1 MRIVL
6 LGPPGAG
13 KGTFAEQA
21 SKTLGLP
28 HISTGDLFRAAIK
41 NETDLGKK
49 VKDILAQGLL
59 VPDDLTIGLV
69 RQRLAEPDAQA
80 GWILDGF
87 PRTIPQAEA
96 LQDISPVEMVLNLEV
111 DDALILQRLTGR
123 RICRNCGR
131 IYHIVSMPPKKD
143 GVCDVCGGELYT
155 RPDDQESAIKTR
167 LAAYREQTEP
177 LVAWYNE
184 KKLLVPLRGSGTPES
199 VYSAF
204 ERILQN
210 RG

>member
-13 KGTFAEQA
+13 KGTFAAQA
-21 SKTLGLP
+21 STNLNLP
-28 HISTGDLFRAAIK
+28 HISTGDLFREAIK

-49 VKDILAQGLL
+49 VKNILAQGLL

-69 RQRLAEPDAQA
+69 KERLAAADAQG

-96 LQDISPVEMVLNLEV
+96 LQEISPVDMVLNLEV
-111 DDALILQRLTGR
+111 DDALILERLTGR

-131 IYHIVSMPPKKD
+131 IYHVVTMPPKKE
-143 GVCDVCGGELYT
+143 GICDVCGGELYT
-155 RPDDQESAIKTR
+155 RPDDQEAAIKTR

-177 LVAWYNE
+177 LVAWYQE
-184 KKLLVPLRGSGTPES
+184 RKVLVPLRGSGTPDS
-199 VYSAF
+199 VYAAF
-204 ERILQN
+204 EKILED
-210 RG
+210 RK